1 MKSLVIAIADAV
13 ENDAPLALLLAGD
26 KLYNGLAPEGSQFNY
41 ITLSNFSE
49 SEKNMFN
56 TPGSQGKGTFSIW
69 TKGEGEMD
77 VLTIYEALKA
87 LFHNK
92 RLVLGAGRHIQG
104 KLRLILTGAGDQS
117 DSTIVRGI
125 AEYTMRAVA

>member
-1 MKSLVIAIADAV
+1 MKTLVIAISTAIEA
-13 ENDAPLALLLAGD
+13 DAPLAGLLAGA
-26 KLYNGLAPEGSQFNY
+26 KVYNGLAPEGSQFNY
-41 ITLSNFSE
+41 ITLTNFSE
-49 SEKNMFN
+49 SEKNLFN
-56 TPGSQGKGTFSIW
+56 APGSQSRATFNIW

-77 VLTIYEALKA
+77 VVTIYEALKI

-92 RLVLGAGRHIQG
+92 RLTLSAGRHIQG

-125 AEYTMRAVA
+125 AEYAMRAV